1 MRRLAIAICL
11 PALLAVS
18 PSAATA
24 KSFPVTNTGN
34 AGPGSLR
41 AAIQA
46 SNASAGPDIIGISAT
61 GTIDLEEALPDISD
75 DVEIRGPGADL
86 LTVRRNSGEFR
97 IFTIESLACCPEVTI
112 SGITIANGLAESGA
126 GIESTAV
133 LVLERVAV
141 VGNEAVASGGST
153 AAAEGGGILSFGSL
167 LLRESTISGNK
178 AVASDGTILTSASDA
193 GVGAHNP
200 TTIERSTI
208 AANVASA
215 SSAAGEVRA
224 QGGGLGL
231 SSESTLVTSSTV
243 ARNGVVAAGGEPS
256 IAQAANL
263 LAAPGAL
270 LRDTIVS
277 DPLGSRSCAEP
288 VDSGGFNIDDGASC
302 GLFLPTDLPA
312 TDPGLAPALEPNGGP
327 TPTLALLPGSP
338 AIDSGNAFGVTVDQ
352 RQLPR
357 PSDFGAVPNAL
368 GSDGSDIGAFEL
380 EDEIAPTAK
389 IETGPLPRSRRV
401 RARFTFSSNE
411 PGSRFE
417 CRIDRHPSFECS
429 SPFTRRVRRNRG
441 HLFEVEAIDA
451 AGNRSAPAWRS
462 WRVMRKRRRHHH
474 HHRETHRSHWVN

>member
-1 MRRLAIAICL
+1 VRRLLSAIAVLAASAIGL
-11 PALLAVS
+11 PA
-18 PSAATA
+18 AAA
-24 KSFPVTNTGN
+24 AGSFPVTNVDS

-41 AAIQA
+41 AAIEA
-46 SNASAGPDIIGISAT
+46 ANSNPGPDTIGIGTS
-61 GTIDLEEALPDISD
+61 GTIDLEEALPTISD
-75 DVEIRGPGADL
+75 DVTIRGPGANL
-86 LTVRRNSGEFR
+86 LTVRRKSGEFR
-97 IFTIESLACCPEVTI
+97 IFKIESLACCPEVTI

-141 VGNEAVASGGST
+141 VGNEAAASEGST

-167 LLRESTISGNK
+167 VLRESTVSGNR
-178 AVASDGTILTSASDA
+178 ATATDGTGQTVASDA
-193 GVGAHNP
+193 GVASHNP
-200 TTIERSTI
+200 TAIERSTI
-208 AANVASA
+208 ADNVASA
-215 SSAAGEVRA
+215 SSATGEVRA

-243 ARNGVVAAGGEPS
+243 ARNGAVASGGEPS
-256 IAQAANL
+256 IAQGANL

-277 DPLGSRSCAEP
+277 DPEGSRSCSGP

-327 TPTLALLPGSP
+327 TPTLALQPGSR
-338 AIDSGNAFGVTVDQ
+338 AIDSGNAFGATVDQ

-380 EDEIAPTAK
+380 EDEAAPIAK

-417 CRIDRHPSFECS
+417 CRIDRGSSFPCS
-429 SPFTRRVRRNRG
+429 SPFTRRFRRKRS
-441 HLFEVEAIDA
+441 HLFEVEAIDV
-451 AGNRSAPAWRS
+451 AGNRSVPAWRS
-462 WRVMRKRRRHHH
+462 WRVMRKRRHHRHHH
-474 HHRETHRSHWVN
+474 RS

>member
-1 MRRLAIAICL
+1 MRRPALAIALSALFSIPL
-11 PALLAVS
+11 PAT
-18 PSAATA
+18 AAA
-24 KSFPVTNTGN
+24 KSFPVTSTGN

-41 AAIQA
+41 AAIEA
-46 SNASAGPDIIGISAT
+46 ANSSPGPDIVGIGAI

-75 DVEIRGPGADL
+75 DLEIRGPGADL
-86 LTVRRNSGEFR
+86 LTVRRASGSFGIFR
-97 IFTIESLACCPEVTI
+97 IVCCPEVTI
-112 SGITIANGLAESGA
+112 SGLKISNGLAERGA
-126 GIESTAV
+126 GIESTAA
-133 LVLERVAV
+133 LVLERVV
-141 VGNEAVASGGST
+141 VTGNEAVASGGST
-153 AAAEGGGILSFGSL
+153 AAAEGAGILSFGSL
-167 LLRESTISGNK
+167 VLRESTVSGNK
-178 AVASDGTILTSASDA
+178 AVASDGTNLTSASDA
-193 GVGAHNP
+193 GVASHNP
-200 TTIERSTI
+200 TAIERSTI

-215 SSAAGEVRA
+215 SSVTGEVRA

-243 ARNGVVAAGGEPS
+243 ARNGAVASGGEPS
-256 IAQAANL
+256 IAQGANV

-277 DPLGSRSCAEP
+277 DPQGSRSCAEP

-312 TDPGLAPALEPNGGP
+312 TDPGLAPTLEPNGGP
-327 TPTLALLPGSP
+327 TPTLALQPGSP
-338 AIDSGNAFGVTVDQ
+338 AIDSGNAFGVAVDQ

-357 PSDFGAVPNAL
+357 PSDFGAIPNAL

-380 EDEIAPTAK
+380 QDEVAPIAK

-429 SPFTRRVRRNRG
+429 SPFTLRVRRNRG
-441 HLFEVEAIDA
+441 HLFEVEAIDT
-451 AGNRSAPAWRS
+451 AGNRSVPAWRS
-462 WRVMRKRRRHHH
+462 WRVMRKRRHHH
-474 HHRETHRSHWVN
+474 HHHGR

>member
-1 MRRLAIAICL
+1 LSAIAVLAMSAIAL
-11 PALLAVS
+11 PATAV
-18 PSAATA
+18 AG
-24 KSFPVTNTGN
+24 SFPATNLDS
-34 AGPGSLR
+34 AGAGSLR
-41 AAIQA
+41 AAIEA
-46 SNASAGPDIIGISAT
+46 ANSHPGPDTIGIGAT
-61 GTIDLEEALPDISD
+61 GTLDLEEALPAISD
-75 DVEIRGPGADL
+75 DVTISGPGANL
-86 LTVRRNSGEFR
+86 LTVRRESGEFR
-97 IFTIESLACCPEVTI
+97 IFKIESLACCPEVTI
-112 SGITIANGLAESGA
+112 SGITIANGLAERGA

-133 LVLERVAV
+133 LVLERVV
-141 VGNEAVASGGST
+141 VTGNEAVASGGST
-153 AAAEGGGILSFGSL
+153 AAAEGGGILSEGSL

-178 AVASDGTILTSASDA
+178 AVASDGTNLTSASDA
-193 GVGAHNP
+193 GVASHNP
-200 TTIERSTI
+200 TAIERSTI

-215 SSAAGEVRA
+215 SSATGEVRA

-243 ARNGVVAAGGEPS
+243 ARNGAVVVGGEPS
-256 IAQAANL
+256 IAQGANL

-277 DPLGSRSCAEP
+277 DPQGARSCAEP
-288 VDSGGFNIDDGASC
+288 VDSGGFNLDDGASC

-312 TDPGLAPALEPNGGP
+312 TDPGLALALEPNGGP
-327 TPTLALLPGSP
+327 TPTLALEPGSP

-357 PSDFGAVPNAL
+357 PSDFGAVPNAF

-380 EDEIAPTAK
+380 EDEVAPTAK

-429 SPFTRRVRRNRG
+429 SPFTRQVRRKRS
-441 HLFEVEAIDA
+441 HLFEVEAIDT
-451 AGNRSAPAWRS
+451 AGNRSVPAWRS
-462 WRVMRKRRRHHH
+462 WRVMRRRRHHH
-474 HHRETHRSHWVN
+474 RHHHHGR